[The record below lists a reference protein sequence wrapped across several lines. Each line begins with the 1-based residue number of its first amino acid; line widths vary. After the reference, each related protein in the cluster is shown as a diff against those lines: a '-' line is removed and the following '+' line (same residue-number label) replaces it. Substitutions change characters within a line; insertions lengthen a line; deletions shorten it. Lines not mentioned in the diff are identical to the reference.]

1 MRVLRSFVE
10 RYRDV
15 ALVFPVH
22 PNPEVVTPAQTIL
35 GGHPRI
41 HLIQPLSYENFIEL
55 LSHAWLIV
63 SDSGG
68 VQEEAPTLGK
78 PLLVL
83 RENTE
88 RPEAVESGVARLV
101 GGRPDRL
108 AAMLEEV
115 WQDSHWCKE
124 VRNIDNPFGQG
135 DSGKRIVRA
144 VCQIAERDFREIH
157 ESANSNG

>member
-1 MRVLRSFVE
+1 
-10 RYRDV
+10 
-15 ALVFPVH
+15 
-22 PNPEVVTPAQTIL
+22 
-35 GGHPRI
+35 
-41 HLIQPLSYENFIEL
+41 LIQPLSYENFIVL

-108 AAMLEEV
+108 ASMLEEV
-115 WQDSHWCKE
+115 WQDGHWCEE

-135 DSGKRIVRA
+135 DSGKRIA
-144 VCQIAERDFREIH
+144 KTVCQIAERGFREIH